1 MTREEFEILC
11 RQEVREAIDA
21 AIERNPLEIALDR
34 RVPYAREVATQVKY
48 LQKAK
53 SKLPSLYAVR
63 AIVPPRAFE
72 QSSSEECASAKHI
85 EGDSLLDLT
94 CGLGVDV
101 AAFARKF
108 KRVVTLERDEVLADV
123 VRENFLRQGVTN
135 VEVVTASAE
144 DFVSTTDEH
153 FDWVYAD
160 PDRRTDDGKRVF
172 RLEDCSPNMLSL
184 MPSLRRIADNIA
196 MKLSPLFDVDEA
208 FRLFDDCSVEVVSL
222 GGECKEVMVY
232 IDSRP
237 SQVVAEAVGRGRFVI
252 SREEAMKEQVVP
264 AEFAAAEYRYLIIP
278 DVSLQKARLTRC
290 ALSRCADV
298 WSDNA
303 FGFARTM
310 PEDVLGRVEPIQ
322 SIEAFDIKRFKREM
336 KGVGVDLLVRDY
348 PVSVEELRKRCSLRS
363 GSECRVAVTRILGR
377 DYLIRLAKM

>member
-1 MTREEFEILC
+1 MTREEFDILC

-135 VEVVTASAE
+135 VEVITSSAE

-172 RLEDCSPNMLSL
+172 RLEDCSPK
-184 MPSLRRIADNIA
+184 IA

-208 FRLFDDCSVEVVSL
+208 FRLFDNCSVEVVSL

-237 SQVVAEAVGRGRFVI
+237 AQIVAEAVGRGRFVI

-264 AEFAAAEYRYLIIP
+264 TEFAAAEYRYLIIP

-303 FGFARTM
+303 FGFARTL

-363 GSECRVAVTRILGR
+363 GSECRVAITRILGR